1 LVDITKRRK
10 ESIDFLGVW
19 NAQMVD
25 VILEDAIAMVS
36 GMMRHSEK
44 FWLFLLRNGP
54 ASIGFCLKEIYL
66 RQRRLAY

>member
-1 LVDITKRRK
+1 
-10 ESIDFLGVW
+10 
-19 NAQMVD
+19 MVD